1 MESISLCLG
10 PKGAH
15 TLPAAAW
22 PGAQASIRAVTG
34 VFTLFLVL
42 GAAGAAWG
50 QTEFFPLQTGNQWIY
65 RGPAGVWSA
74 QIVRAEVI
82 GAHEYFLWQSSTGE
96 EAWLRMA
103 EDGTLWQLEPEGQGE
118 QVRVAFATP
127 EGGVFETVADPCNRE
142 GVMEKKNTVHRGPVG
157 EYYGALAV
165 RYPAAN
171 CADAGLD
178 REVYAPWIGLVHRS
192 GITIAGPRAS
202 ELIYARLGGV
212 TVLSAPE
219 VAFSLTLDRAVYRE
233 PALLARITLR
243 HSQPEPIP
251 LIFPSGQTFELVIRS
266 ERGDEVYRWSEGKA
280 FTLAIRRQEFSA
292 GEFNWPVTV
301 ELRDREG
308 KPFPPGRYF
317 AEAWLTTMGP
327 KAFAASAPLE
337 ITPDPDQSDR

>member
-1 MESISLCLG
+1 VC
-10 PKGAH
+10 
-15 TLPAAAW
+15 
-22 PGAQASIRAVTG
+22 R
-34 VFTLFLVL
+34 LFLVL
-42 GAAGAAWG
+42 AVAGAALG

-74 QIVRAEVI
+74 QIVGAQVF

-96 EAWLRMA
+96 AAWLRMA
-103 EDGTLWQLEPEGQGE
+103 EDGTLWQLEPEGRRE

-127 EGGVFETVADPCNRE
+127 EGGVFETVADPCHRE

-157 EYYGALAV
+157 EFHGALVV

-233 PALLARITLR
+233 PLMLARLTFR
-243 HSQPEPIP
+243 HSQPEPIA
-251 LIFPSGQTFELVIRS
+251 LTFPSGQTFELVIRN
-266 ERGDEVYRWSEGKA
+266 ERGNEVYRWSDGKA
-280 FTLAIRRQEFSA
+280 FTLAIRRLEFGA
-292 GEFNWPVTV
+292 GESNWPVSV

-327 KAFAASAPLE
+327 KAFAASVPFE
-337 ITPDPDQSDR
+337 ITPSPDQSGR

>member
-1 MESISLCLG
+1 MTRSWFCI
-10 PKGAH
+10 
-15 TLPAAAW
+15 LPAAASAL
-22 PGAQASIRAVTG
+22 PEAARHAPPRRARAAG
-34 VFTLFLVL
+34 VFRLLLVL
-42 GAAGAAWG
+42 GAAGAAVG
-50 QTEFFPLQTGNQWIY
+50 QTEFFPLQVGNQWIY
-65 RGPAGVWSA
+65 RSPAGIWSA
-74 QIVRAEVI
+74 QIVRAEVF
-82 GAHEYFLWQSSTGE
+82 GSHEYFLWQSSTGE

-103 EDGTLWQLEPEGQGE
+103 EDGTLWQLPPEGRRE
-118 QVRVAFATP
+118 QVRVEFAAP

-157 EYYGALAV
+157 EFHGALVV

-178 REVYAPWIGLVHRS
+178 REVYAPWIGLVYRS

-233 PALLARITLR
+233 PVMLARLTLR
-243 HSQPEPIP
+243 HSQPEAIR
-251 LIFPSGQTFELVIRS
+251 LLFPSGQTFELVIRD
-266 ERGDEVYRWSEGKA
+266 ERGNEVYRWSDGKA
-280 FTLAIRRQEFSA
+280 FTLALRRLEFAA

-301 ELRDREG
+301 ELRSRED

-327 KAFAASAPLE
+327 KAFAASAPFE
-337 ITPDPDQSDR
+337 FTPGPDQSGR